1 MQGAAQAGLPRGQ
14 QGDVTM
20 KNVPVQTMN
29 TVAAFSNADAKQF
42 EAYYG
47 VHPDNCEGAGFFRNS
62 E

>member
-1 MQGAAQAGLPRGQ
+1 MQAAAQGGK
-14 QGDVTM
+14 QGDVAM
-20 KNVPVQTMN
+20 KNVPVRTMN

-62 E
+62 EQ